1 MRQIS
6 QRCFQQRNDV
16 KPKQERC
23 ANNYLNHFVKK
34 GSVMEKKRISPARLL
49 RNILAGILCFLLHE
63 SFAATNPV
71 FSDTVTRTVKWKYNG
86 YAFSTN
92 LKFSYSD
99 YQYYHGL
106 SKTQAYNRFASENNS
121 HEYLLSLAAQL
132 DADAAAHGVSKT
144 EMAEFLTAF
153 VQQGIPYVK
162 DPYNKG
168 NDYPK
173 YPIETIVDRGGDCE
187 DKSALLVALLNTFG
201 FDAVLIAL
209 PGHMAA
215 GLWSDR
221 KGAYYLHKN
230 KRYCYIET
238 TAAWKIGSMP
248 AQYRKSKAR
257 LLDVE
262 RPPVFTRGPKS
273 ALAETGQQIQ
283 HAEEAG
289 TDHFFSL
296 MAMAE
301 NICCPGRKK
310 SALRSC

>member
-1 MRQIS
+1 
-6 QRCFQQRNDV
+6 
-16 KPKQERC
+16 
-23 ANNYLNHFVKK
+23 
-34 GSVMEKKRISPARLL
+34 MEKKRISPARLL

-63 SFAATNPV
+63 SFAAANPV

-86 YAFSTN
+86 YAFNAS

-121 HEYLLSLAAQL
+121 HQYLLSLAAQL
-132 DADAAAHGVSKT
+132 DADAAAHGFSKP
-144 EMAEFLTAF
+144 ELAEYLVAF

-173 YPIETIVDRGGDCE
+173 YPIETIIDRGGDCE

-201 FDAVLIAL
+201 FDAVLIVL

-221 KGAYYLHKN
+221 KGAYYLHNN

-238 TAAWKIGSMP
+238 TA
-248 AQYRKSKAR
+248 
-257 LLDVE
+257 
-262 RPPVFTRGPKS
+262 
-273 ALAETGQQIQ
+273 
-283 HAEEAG
+283 
-289 TDHFFSL
+289 
-296 MAMAE
+296 
-301 NICCPGRKK
+301 PGRSVRCPLNTGKAKQDCWMSNGRRCLHADQNQRLQKRVSKFSMQKK
-310 SALRSC
+310 PVQIISFL

>member
-1 MRQIS
+1 
-6 QRCFQQRNDV
+6 
-16 KPKQERC
+16 
-23 ANNYLNHFVKK
+23 
-34 GSVMEKKRISPARLL
+34 MEKKCISPFRLL
-49 RNILAGILCFLLHE
+49 RNILAGIFCLLVQE
-63 SFAATNPV
+63 SFAAANPV

-86 YAFSTN
+86 YAFSAS

-106 SKTQAYNRFASENNS
+106 SKTQAYNRFASENSS
-121 HEYLLSLAAQL
+121 HQYLLSLAAQL
-132 DADAAAHGVSKT
+132 DVDAEKHGFSKP
-144 EMAEFLTAF
+144 EMAEYLVAF

-168 NDYPK
+168 KDYPK
-173 YPIETIVDRGGDCE
+173 YPIETIIDRGGDCE

-201 FDAVLIAL
+201 FDAVLIVL

-221 KGAYYLHKN
+221 QGAYYLHNN

-238 TAAWKIGSMP
+238 TAPWKIGSMP
-248 AQYRKSKAR
+248 AQYRKSKAT
-257 LLDVE
+257 LLDVA
-262 RPPVFTRGPKS
+262 RPAVFTRGPQP
-273 ALAETGQQIQ
+273 ALAEKDQQIQ
-283 HAEEAG
+283 HTDGPGA
-289 TDHFFSL
+289 DHFFSF

-310 SALRSC
+310 SALADC